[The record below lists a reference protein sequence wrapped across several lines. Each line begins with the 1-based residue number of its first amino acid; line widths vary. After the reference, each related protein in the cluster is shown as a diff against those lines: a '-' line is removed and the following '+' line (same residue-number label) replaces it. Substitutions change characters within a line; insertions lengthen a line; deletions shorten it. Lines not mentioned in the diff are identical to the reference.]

1 MCVCVCVCGVC
12 VRRCV
17 CEAWGVIVW
26 QSLRALV
33 CVRLRL
39 CIRFVSGL
47 WFARCGVT
55 CRPPGFLFEDTRM
68 ELSAEQV

>member
-1 MCVCVCVCGVC
+1 MCVCVYV
-12 VRRCV
+12 CV

-47 WFARCGVT
+47 WFARVT
-55 CRPPGFLFEDTRM
+55 CRLWRLSGVIGFIGR
-68 ELSAEQV
+68 SVIVGRGKRRRI

>member
-1 MCVCVCVCGVC
+1 MCVCVCGVC
-12 VRRCV
+12 VCV

-47 WFARCGVT
+47 WFARVT
-55 CRPPGFLFEDTRM
+55 CRPPGFLFEDTWS
-68 ELSAEQV
+68 SAEQV